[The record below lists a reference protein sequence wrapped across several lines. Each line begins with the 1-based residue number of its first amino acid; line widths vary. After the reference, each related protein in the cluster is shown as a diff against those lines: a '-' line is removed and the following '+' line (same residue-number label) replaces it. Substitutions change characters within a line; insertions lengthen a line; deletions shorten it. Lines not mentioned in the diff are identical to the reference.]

1 MTIRG
6 IYSWPDRSQN
16 TKQTKIYLEKTSE
29 QSRAEQSDKTKMSM
43 SSLNNTIAQNEEE
56 SVLDTPEDKAQ
67 LCVYVL
73 TFLLGSIGNVLV
85 LLVIRSKKNRTVN
98 DLFIVNLA
106 ISDLLMIG
114 FLPIYT
120 AKILVTFRPTTAFC
134 KSISPLATMTFFVS
148 VFTLTSMA
156 IHRCYVITNPFKPE
170 MQKWKIM
177 VWLVGLWV
185 ASFLAVLPLVLVAQE
200 GLPGTYDCSEK
211 WPSFKARKAYTACL
225 FLLQYSLPLAIITAA
240 YIRIAVDLLKSSTE
254 RYGPGRHLN
263 STRRDKSAFLRLA
276 RKEDVQVLK
285 TLAVIVL
292 VFAICLLPVQLSW
305 MMLDFGGEKERR
317 IALEVFFKFG
327 VPLSILHS
335 CLNPLVYGTLT
346 RRFRRGYIRYL
357 VYLCPC
363 LRKRFPSC
371 NTPLNSHTHN
381 NHGLKRNG
389 SAFTQSDDEKIPLGR
404 TSSERDTKS
413 TEV

>member
-1 MTIRG
+1 
-6 IYSWPDRSQN
+6 
-16 TKQTKIYLEKTSE
+16 
-29 QSRAEQSDKTKMSM
+29 MSM

-67 LCVYVL
+67 LFVYVL

-200 GLPGTYDCSEK
+200 GLPATYDCSEK
-211 WPSFKARKAYTACL
+211 WPSFKARKVYTACL
-225 FLLQYSLPLAIITAA
+225 FVLQYSLPLAIITAA

-254 RYGPGRHLN
+254 RYGPGRSLN
-263 STRRDKSAFLRLA
+263 DNRRDKNAFWRLA

-317 IALEVFFKFG
+317 IAQEVFFKFG

-357 VYLCPC
+357 VYVCPC
-363 LRKRFPSC
+363 LRKRFPSY

-389 SAFTQSDDEKIPLGR
+389 SAFTQSDDEKIPFGR
-404 TSSERDTKS
+404 ASSERDTKS